1 MKYAF
6 LIISF
11 LSIINLGTHP
21 KILSVK
27 EFKIEISLPTEN
39 VFTSNNFSI
48 SKSRFKGERF
58 YILTSRRND
67 NPEIFQTLFLNSK
80 SFESI
85 SKMDKGEALKVCVYY
100 YKKEVGQREE
110 INLSSQELL
119 DEVTFIERVR
129 SQRYYYEYCGT
140 NMFLKKTNDNTLLLL
155 INNSLQTPSNWYENK
170 ENLIELT
177 GEPLNELLELISW
190 PLQSL

>member
-1 MKYAF
+1 MKYA
-6 LIISF
+6 LLMVSF
-11 LSIINLGTHP
+11 FSMINLGTHP
-21 KILSVK
+21 KVLCIK
-27 EFKIEISLPTEN
+27 EFKIETSSPTKN

-48 SKSRFKGERF
+48 SKSRFKDEHF

-85 SKMDKGEALKVCVYY
+85 SKMDKGEELKVCVYY

-110 INLSSQELL
+110 INLSSKELF

-140 NMFLKKTNDNTLLLL
+140 NVFLKKTNDNTLLLL
-155 INNSLQTPSNWYENK
+155 INNSLQTPSNWYEHK

-177 GEPLNELLELISW
+177 EEPLNELLELIS
-190 PLQSL
+190 